1 MKNDVA
7 AAEADNPN
15 TSVPVDLITTSSSGL
30 DPDITPAAA
39 LFQVPRISRIRG
51 ISQDQVPTL
60 VQRHIQH
67 REFGI
72 LGEPR
77 VNVLGRSLAL
87 DEQMDN

>member
-1 MKNDVA
+1 M
-7 AAEADNPN
+7 
-15 TSVPVDLITTSSSGL
+15 

-51 ISQDQVPTL
+51 ISQDQVRTL
-60 VQRHIQH
+60 VQRHIQQ

-77 VNVLGRSLAL
+77 VNILGLNLAL

>member
-1 MKNDVA
+1 MWRPRKQTIPTRRFRLISLPPQA
-7 AAEADNPN
+7 
-15 TSVPVDLITTSSSGL
+15 PV

-51 ISQDQVPTL
+51 VSQDQVRTL
-60 VQRHIQH
+60 VQRHIQQ
-67 REFGI
+67 REFDI

-77 VNVLGRSLAL
+77 VNVLGLNLAL

>member
-1 MKNDVA
+1 VKNDVA

-15 TSVPVDLITTSSSGL
+15 TPVPVDLITTSSSGL

-39 LFQVPRISRIRG
+39 LFQVPRISRIHG
-51 ISQDQVPTL
+51 ISQDQVRTL
-60 VQRHIQH
+60 VQRHIQQ

-77 VNVLGRSLAL
+77 VNVLGLNLAL

>member
-7 AAEADNPN
+7 AAKADDPN
-15 TSVPVDLITTSSSGL
+15 TPVPVDLITTSSSGL

-51 ISQDQVPTL
+51 ISQDQVRTL
-60 VQRHIQH
+60 VQRHIQQ

-77 VNVLGRSLAL
+77 VNVLGLNLAL